1 MDFKILNKK
10 EALRLLERVKEQFG
24 IKELDLNC
32 GFIQNKDK
40 IYLISKDLAKINYKE
55 LRINDIGL
63 YFCTITNGGIRLSI
77 EGSQLIGKNAT
88 KNVVEISDEELR
100 YWFNGESLIRKDI
113 SGYVLIKNNNDFL
126 GCGYAREGLILNYV
140 PKERRVKELII

>member
-1 MDFKILNKK
+1 MEFKILNRK
-10 EALRLLERVKEQFG
+10 ESLRLLERIKEQFG
-24 IKELDLNC
+24 IEELKLDY

-63 YFCTITNGGIRLSI
+63 YFCNLEKNGIRMTI

-100 YWFNGESLIRKDI
+100 YWFNGENLVRKDV
-113 SGYVLIKNNNDFL
+113 SGFVLIKNKNDFL
-126 GCGYAREGLILNYV
+126 GCGYAKEGIIINYI
-140 PKERRVKELII
+140 PKERRAKELI